1 MQDANHHDHLTE
13 WHYLTGTT
21 MRLFTGIAI
30 GAEVLDA
37 LEQVMR
43 ELRPL
48 APLNWSPVEN
58 LHITSKFIG
67 EWPEQRL
74 GEMTQALGEIHAPA
88 AFTVRVGGFGYLPN
102 PRNPR
107 MLYAG
112 VQAGPEL
119 GDLARLTEDALAP
132 LGVAR
137 EERAYTPHV
146 TLSRIGA
153 RTGNKPIGALREHI
167 VNMKNVDFGTFQVA
181 EFHLYLSTNRPGGS
195 GSVYKALATFP
206 LGSHA

>member
-1 MQDANHHDHLTE
+1 
-13 WHYLTGTT
+13 

-37 LEQVMR
+37 LEQAMR

-48 APLNWSPVEN
+48 APLNWSPMEN

-74 GEMTQALGEIHAPA
+74 GELKAALQGIHAPA
-88 AFTVRVGGFGYLPN
+88 AFPITIARFGYLPN
-102 PRNPR
+102 PHHPR
-107 MLYAG
+107 MLFAG
-112 VQAGPEL
+112 VQAGEGL
-119 GDLARLTEDALAP
+119 GDLARQIDDALVP

-146 TLSRIGA
+146 TLARIG
-153 RTGNKPIGALREHI
+153 NKSVRAVREHI
-167 VNMKNVDFGTFQVA
+167 ANMKNLDFGTFQA
-181 EFHLYLSTNRPGGS
+181 TEFHLYLSTHSSGRSGPGGS
-195 GSVYKALATFP
+195 GSIYKALATFP
-206 LGSHA
+206 LGSRA

>member
-1 MQDANHHDHLTE
+1 
-13 WHYLTGTT
+13 

-37 LEQVMR
+37 LEQAMR

-74 GEMTQALGEIHAPA
+74 GEMTQALEAVRTPA
-88 AFTVRVGGFGYLPN
+88 AFAVKIARFGYLPN
-102 PRNPR
+102 PHKPR
-107 MLYAG
+107 MLFAG
-112 VQAGPEL
+112 VQSGPEL
-119 GDLARLTEDALAP
+119 GDLVRLTEDALAP

-146 TLSRIGA
+146 TLARI
-153 RTGNKPIGALREHI
+153 GNKPSGALRQHI
-167 VNMKNVDFGTFQVA
+167 ANMKNADFGTFQVA
-181 EFHLYLSTNRPGGS
+181 EFHLYLSTRRPDGS
-195 GSVYKALATFP
+195 GSAYRALATFP

>member
-1 MQDANHHDHLTE
+1 
-13 WHYLTGTT
+13 

-30 GAEVLDA
+30 GAEVLNA
-37 LEQVMR
+37 LEQAMR

-58 LHITSKFIG
+58 LHITSKFVG
-67 EWPEQRL
+67 EWQEQRL
-74 GEMTQALGEIHAPA
+74 GEMTQTLEAIHAPA
-88 AFTVRVGGFGYLPN
+88 AFPLKVARFGYLPN
-102 PRNPR
+102 PHKPR
-107 MLYAG
+107 MLFAG

-146 TLSRIGA
+146 TLARI
-153 RTGNKPIGALREHI
+153 GNKPIGALREHI
-167 VNMKNVDFGTFQVA
+167 ANMKNADFGTFEVA

-195 GSVYKALATFP
+195 GSDYKTLATFP
-206 LGSHA
+206 LGSRA